1 MAATGYTMIGL
12 LTPLVALRFGA
23 GPAAVGA
30 LVSVGFL
37 LPLVMA
43 VPAGTWADRWGAR
56 RMVRVGFLAFAVAAL
71 PMTAWPSWTTLIFG
85 FVLANLA
92 HLMYVVG
99 SQALVAELGD
109 PGPARE
115 AAYGWWTTSVAVG
128 QAVGPLVGGVA
139 LDLFGART
147 GFAVMA
153 AVMGLALALTLPMRV
168 SGPRASAPARFEWST
183 ARRLLADRTVGLA
196 MLTSSAALW
205 ASTVLYTFL
214 PVHLE
219 LLAVP
224 AASIGALLSLRAVVA
239 VVVRPWMP
247 RMVAA
252 LGGRER
258 TVVLTLLAMSFG
270 LVGVAFGGGWWWLAV
285 CMVVFGTGFGLS
297 LHTLHLIERRGKPNI
312 QFAAD
317 CFGFLKHP
325 LQDVVGIDGLG
336 HVTHYLAQ
344 LCKQFL
350 ANCRLG
356 GHRGIGRH
364 LESRFGNLWFR
375 LGRSSLMLGRG
386 QPCRGP
392 SLFLDLAGLLHG
404 PLDDAILGG
413 EYCQHCVVDGLLLGS
428 LETLDC

>member
-1 MAATGYTMIGL
+1 MGAGGRGVIARRELALLCTAGAMAATGYTMIGL

-23 GPAAVGA
+23 GPAVVGA

-168 SGPRASAPARFEWST
+168 SGPRASTPARFEWST

-270 LVGVAFGGGWWWLAV
+270 LVGVAFGGAWWWLAG
-285 CMVVFGTGFGLS
+285 CMVVFGAGFGLS
-297 LHTLHLIERRGKPNI
+297 QPVSMVMVADRVAARERGV
-312 QFAAD
+312 A
-317 CFGFLKHP
+317 
-325 LQDVVGIDGLG
+325 LG
-336 HVTHYLAQ
+336 VRLTGNRSAQ
-344 LCKQFL
+344 LLSPVAL
-350 ANCRLG
+350 AVVAERLG
-356 GHRGIGRH
+356 MPPFFVLHALLVLGAALVLASLTRRKPRIG
-364 LESRFGNLWFR
+364 
-375 LGRSSLMLGRG
+375 
-386 QPCRGP
+386 
-392 SLFLDLAGLLHG
+392 
-404 PLDDAILGG
+404 DAEL
-413 EYCQHCVVDGLLLGS
+413 
-428 LETLDC
+428 